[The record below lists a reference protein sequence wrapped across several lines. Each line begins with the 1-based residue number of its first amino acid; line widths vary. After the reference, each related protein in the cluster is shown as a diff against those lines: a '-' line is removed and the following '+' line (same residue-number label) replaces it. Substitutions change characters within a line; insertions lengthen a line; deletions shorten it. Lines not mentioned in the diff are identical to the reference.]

1 MTKAELAELRAQVL
15 IRTTARGT
23 AYVRAADLVSPHR
36 EGFWA
41 FTGAQSCFQ
50 DDEGFSAIP
59 ASAWLEYTEWLGE
72 DDASPETANTAT
84 KTDWRLKH
92 GRPV

>member
-1 MTKAELAELRAQVL
+1 MTKAELAELQAQVL
-15 IRTTARGT
+15 IRTTARGM

-50 DDEGFSAIP
+50 DDKGFSAIP
-59 ASAWLEYTEWLGE
+59 ASAWLEYIEWLGE
-72 DDASPETANTAT
+72 DDASPETASTAT
-84 KTDWRLKH
+84 KTDWRLKL
-92 GRPV
+92 GRLV